1 MSQSCLHP
9 PPPLVDAVFRRRSA
23 DVGGLQLALRGQC
36 QGQGWLD
43 ATAWDTH
50 FACVDLISALVLQ
63 FLSVLVGGV

>member
-9 PPPLVDAVFRRRSA
+9 PPPLVDAIFRRRSA
-23 DVGGLQLALRGQC
+23 DVGGLQLALR
-36 QGQGWLD
+36 GQGWLD